1 MKHLLSIKNNWML
14 SEIYGDTSMKS
25 KLGICIDENS
35 KQVDRWRN
43 SPLSYA
49 ITMPAPKWRSWAT
62 LATQK
67 VNETS
72 PRIHPAKCLSRCP
85 LPKRQGG
92 RSSLQTLQEKRR
104 EPTPTAFS
112 VAPVSMIANA
122 LPFDASSS
130 HSAVRTFR
138 WTS

>member
-1 MKHLLSIKNNWML
+1 MKHLLSIKSNWML
-14 SEIYGDTSMKS
+14 SEIYGDMSMKS

-35 KQVDRWRN
+35 SQVDRWRKVHCHTE
-43 SPLSYA
+43 SQCLRPSGGVG
-49 ITMPAPKWRSWAT
+49 PPWPPKK
-62 LATQK
+62 L
-67 VNETS
+67 NETS
-72 PRIHPAKCLSRCP
+72 TRIHPAKCLSRCP

-122 LPFDASSS
+122 LPFDASSP